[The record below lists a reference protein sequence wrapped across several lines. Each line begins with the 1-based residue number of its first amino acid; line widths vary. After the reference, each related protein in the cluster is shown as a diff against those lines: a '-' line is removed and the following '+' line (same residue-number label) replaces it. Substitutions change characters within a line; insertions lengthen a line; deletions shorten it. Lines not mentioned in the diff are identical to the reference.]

1 MRIDDYCK
9 SDVDTDGLLQ
19 PIELTS
25 IAHQRTGTRTRP
37 RVAIPFPGTYEIVP
51 QQAVPTYQYDLDDP
65 DWEKN
70 GYENESVDNGNVG
83 KWHVRCN
90 VSIYG

>member
-25 IAHQRTGTRTRP
+25 IAHQRTGTRSRP
-37 RVAIPFPGTYEIVP
+37 RVVVPLPGTYVIIP
-51 QQAVPTYQYDLDDP
+51 QQAVPTYQYDLDGP
-65 DWEKN
+65 SWEKK
-70 GYENESVDNGNVG
+70 GYINEPVDNGHFG
-83 KWHVRCN
+83 E
-90 VSIYG
+90 